1 MACRSASRTQDAI
14 ESIKNQTER
23 DDNVGEL
30 VFKHLELSFL
40 ASVRKCAKEILHT
53 EKTIDI
59 LVNNA
64 GESCCEYHN
73 NIYYYNRNCNIFH
86 KLLRFSLFH
95 VRLTIII
102 ILYFYPKIKSIR
114 VLTICSQV

>member
-14 ESIKNQTER
+14 ESIKNQTEG
-23 DDNVGEL
+23 DNNVGEL

-53 EKTIDI
+53 EKRIDI

-64 GESCCEYHN
+64 GESCCEHHN
-73 NIYYYNRNCNIFH
+73 NIYYYIG
-86 KLLRFSLFH
+86 
-95 VRLTIII
+95 
-102 ILYFYPKIKSIR
+102 ILIYFISCYDFRYFTFDP
-114 VLTICSQV
+114 Q

>member
-1 MACRSASRTQDAI
+1 MACRSASRTQNAI
-14 ESIKNQTER
+14 DSIKKKTEEEK
-23 DDNVGEL
+23 DVGEL

-64 GESCCEYHN
+64 GESGT
-73 NIYYYNRNCNIFH
+73 
-86 KLLRFSLFH
+86 LVL
-95 VRLTIII
+95 IINT
-102 ILYFYPKIKSIR
+102 FRSM
-114 VLTICSQV
+114 V